1 MKKLIATLSV
11 AMLLITKGNI
21 YPQSFVVTE
30 VDTLP
35 DYSAVLIMESRDGN
49 IWQVDGDGDCEPG
62 QILNAIM
69 FDGFTPD
76 DLTDDTILSLRWS
89 GWCID

>member
-1 MKKLIATLSV
+1 MKKLIASLSATL
-11 AMLLITKGNI
+11 LLIAKGSI
-21 YPQSFVVTE
+21 YPQSFLLTKVE
-30 VDTLP
+30 VQP
-35 DYSAVLIMESRDGN
+35 DYSAVLTMQSRDGN
-49 IWQVDGDGDCEPG
+49 TWKFDGDTDCEPG
-62 QILNAIM
+62 QVMAAIM